1 MIQGFWFFKNVLIYR
16 VKQGL
21 VFCPFYLFAIVFF
34 LKSLIQPAIFN
45 YNKIY
50 DNFNRKRVYFLRN
63 NNWHYTSEIYTH
75 MILNK
80 ATRLRKYLKSW
91 QSWLLFASVTIS
103 SMVFWLL
110 AFKSRMEKRG
120 SRYLRYAL
128 FNSAKYVCQWDDTFA
143 EYLAKKRSEGKHYY
157 VAISH
162 ACKKLIRVIYHLEK
176 TGESYKQ

>member
-80 ATRLRKYLKSW
+80 APRLRKYLKSR

-110 AFKSRMEKRG
+110 AFKSF
-120 SRYLRYAL
+120 YLL
-128 FNSAKYVCQWDDTFA
+128 FPLVQVTYVCVTEMFLLVCCGVRDRQTLWSSLLKNVTLWRFCLAALGTVAFKPAAFFA
-143 EYLAKKRSEGKHYY
+143 KF
-157 VAISH
+157 
-162 ACKKLIRVIYHLEK
+162 
-176 TGESYKQ
+176 